1 MRSEFTMAPSI
12 DFHTDYGHE
21 PVMLHEIVDVFAS
34 VPAGCV
40 VDATLGG
47 CGHAVGILR
56 SHPHLSVLGIDQDAN
71 AIAHAESLRE
81 ANPDL
86 RDRLTVRRG
95 RFDRLGETLEEL
107 GIEAISGALF
117 DLGVS
122 SPQFDRAE
130 RGFSYRND
138 GPLDM
143 RMDASQSLS
152 AFDVVNGYDLDRL
165 TEVIRRYSDERFA
178 HRIAK
183 AIIAA
188 RTIETTSR
196 LAEVVAEAIPAPAR
210 RTGGHPAK
218 RTFQA
223 LRIEV
228 NAELDVLPT
237 ALQAALD
244 ATTSGGRV
252 AVLSYHSGEDRI
264 VKHVF
269 AEAQRNKGEV
279 VASPFVH
286 PESVQGSFRKVR
298 AAQKPSREEMDRN
311 PRASSARLRVIEKV
325 GC

>member
-1 MRSEFTMAPSI
+1 MTPTTDFT
-12 DFHTDYGHE
+12 TGYGHE
-21 PVMLHEIVDVFAS
+21 PVMLREIVDVFAG
-34 VPAGCV
+34 VPGGCV

-47 CGHAVGILR
+47 SGHAVAILR
-56 SHPHLSVLGIDQDAN
+56 AHRHLRVLGIDQDQRAIDHAN
-71 AIAHAESLRE
+71 ALRAED
-81 ANPDL
+81 ADL
-86 RDRLTVRRG
+86 AARFSVRKA
-95 RFDRLGETLEEL
+95 RFDALATELEHA
-107 GIEAISGALF
+107 GIEEISGALF

-122 SPQFDRAE
+122 SPQFDLAE

-143 RMDASQSLS
+143 RMDADQALS
-152 AFDVVNGYDLDRL
+152 AHDVVNGYDVDRL
-165 TEVIRRYSDERFA
+165 TDVIRRNSDERFA

-183 AIIAA
+183 AIVAA
-188 RTIETTSR
+188 RPIATTAQ
-196 LAEVVAEAIPAPAR
+196 LATVVADAIPAPAR

-237 ALQAALD
+237 ALTAALD
-244 ATTSGGRV
+244 ATAVGGRV

-264 VKHVF
+264 VKHVMRD
-269 AEAQRNKGEV
+269 AQRAEGEV
-279 VASPFVH
+279 VASPYVH
-286 PESVQGSFRKVR
+286 PESVRSSFRKVR
-298 AAQKPSREEMDRN
+298 VAERPSREEMDRN

>member
-1 MRSEFTMAPSI
+1 MTPTTDFT
-12 DFHTDYGHE
+12 TGYGHE
-21 PVMLHEIVDVFAS
+21 PVMLREIVDVFAS

-47 CGHAVGILR
+47 SGHAVAILR
-56 SHPHLSVLGIDQDAN
+56 AHRHLRVLGIDQDQRAIDHAN
-71 AIAHAESLRE
+71 A
-81 ANPDL
+81 L
-86 RDRLTVRRG
+86 RDDDADLAARFSVRKA
-95 RFDRLGETLEEL
+95 RFDALATEIEHA
-107 GIEAISGALF
+107 GIEEISGALF

-122 SPQFDRAE
+122 SPQFDRPE
-130 RGFSYRND
+130 RGFSYRHD

-143 RMDASQSLS
+143 RMDASQSLTAS
-152 AFDVVNGYDLDRL
+152 DVVNGYDLDRL
-165 TEVIRRYSDERFA
+165 TDVIRRFSDERFA

-188 RTIETTSR
+188 RPIDTTSR

-237 ALQAALD
+237 ALRAALGVT
-244 ATTSGGRV
+244 APGGRV

-264 VKHVF
+264 VKEVF
-269 AEAQRNKGEV
+269 ADAQRHHGDV
-279 VASPFVH
+279 VASPFIH
-286 PESVQGSFRKVR
+286 PESMQGSFRKVR

>member
-1 MRSEFTMAPSI
+1 MTPTTDFT
-12 DFHTDYGHE
+12 TGYGHE
-21 PVMLHEIVDVFAS
+21 PVMLREIVDVFAS
-34 VPAGCV
+34 VPEGCV

-47 CGHAVGILR
+47 SGHAVAILR
-56 SHPHLSVLGIDQDAN
+56 AHRHLRVLGIDQDQRAIDHAN
-71 AIAHAESLRE
+71 ALR
-81 ANPDL
+81 ADDADL
-86 RDRLTVRRG
+86 AARLSVRKA
-95 RFDRLGETLEEL
+95 RFDSLATEIERA
-107 GIEAISGALF
+107 GIQEISGALF

-122 SPQFDRAE
+122 SPQFDLAE

-143 RMDASQSLS
+143 RMDADQALS
-152 AFDVVNGYDLDRL
+152 AHDVVNGYDVERL
-165 TEVIRRYSDERFA
+165 TDVIRRNSDERFA

-183 AIIAA
+183 AIVAA
-188 RTIETTSR
+188 RPIDTTSQ
-196 LAEVVAEAIPAPAR
+196 LATVVADAIPAPAR

-237 ALQAALD
+237 ALTAALD
-244 ATTSGGRV
+244 ATAVGGRV

-264 VKHVF
+264 VKHVMRD
-269 AEAQRNKGEV
+269 AQRADDDV
-279 VASPFVH
+279 VASPYVH
-286 PESVQGSFRKVR
+286 PESVRSSFRKVR
-298 AAQKPSREEMDRN
+298 VTERPSREEMDRN

>member
-1 MRSEFTMAPSI
+1 MTPTTDFT
-12 DFHTDYGHE
+12 TGYGHE
-21 PVMLHEIVDVFAS
+21 PVMLREIVDVFAS
-34 VPAGCV
+34 VPEGCV

-47 CGHAVGILR
+47 SGHAVAILR
-56 SHPHLSVLGIDQDAN
+56 AHRHLRVLGIDQDQRAIDHAN
-71 AIAHAESLRE
+71 A
-81 ANPDL
+81 L
-86 RDRLTVRRG
+86 RDDDADLAARLSVRKA
-95 RFDRLGETLEEL
+95 RFDSLATEIERA
-107 GIEAISGALF
+107 GIQEISGALF

-122 SPQFDRAE
+122 SPQFDLAE

-143 RMDASQSLS
+143 RMDADQALS
-152 AFDVVNGYDLDRL
+152 AHDVVNGYDVERL
-165 TEVIRRYSDERFA
+165 TDVIRRNSDERFA

-183 AIIAA
+183 AIVAA
-188 RTIETTSR
+188 RPIDTTSQ
-196 LAEVVAEAIPAPAR
+196 LATVVADAIPAPAR

-237 ALQAALD
+237 ALTAALD
-244 ATTSGGRV
+244 ATAVGGRV

-264 VKHVF
+264 VKHVMRD
-269 AEAQRNKGEV
+269 AQRADDDV
-279 VASPFVH
+279 VASPYVH
-286 PESVQGSFRKVR
+286 PESVRSSFRKVR
-298 AAQKPSREEMDRN
+298 VTERPSREEMDRN

>member
-1 MRSEFTMAPSI
+1 MASTIQPTS
-12 DFHTDYGHE
+12 TYGHE
-21 PVMLHEIVDVFAS
+21 PVMLQEIVDVFAT
-34 VPAGCV
+34 VPAGHV

-56 SHPHLSVLGIDQDAN
+56 AHAHLSILGIDQDEN
-71 AIAHAESLRE
+71 AIAHAEALRE
-81 ANPDL
+81 ANPDV
-86 RDRLTVRRG
+86 RRRLSVCRG
-95 RFDRLGETLEEL
+95 RFDRFSEVLEEQ
-107 GIEAISGALF
+107 GIAAISGALF

-143 RMDASQSLS
+143 RMDSSQSLS
-152 AFDVVNGYDLDRL
+152 AHDVVNGYDVDRL
-165 TEVIRRYSDERFA
+165 TDVIRRYSDERFA

-183 AIIAA
+183 AIIGA
-188 RTIETTSR
+188 RPIESTAR
-196 LAEVVAEAIPAPAR
+196 LAEVVADAIPAPAR

-237 ALQAALD
+237 ALQAAL
-244 ATTSGGRV
+244 ATTVPGGRV

-264 VKHVF
+264 VKEVF
-269 AEAQRNKGEV
+269 ADAQRSEGV

-286 PESVQGSFRKVR
+286 PDSVQGKFRKVR
-298 AAQKPSREEMDRN
+298 AAQKPSREEIDRN

>member
-1 MRSEFTMAPSI
+1 MTPTTDFT
-12 DFHTDYGHE
+12 TGYGHE
-21 PVMLHEIVDVFAS
+21 PVMLREIVDVFAS
-34 VPAGCV
+34 VPEGCV

-47 CGHAVGILR
+47 SGHAVAILR
-56 SHPHLSVLGIDQDAN
+56 AHRHLRVLGIDQDQRAIDHAN
-71 AIAHAESLRE
+71 A
-81 ANPDL
+81 L
-86 RDRLTVRRG
+86 RDDDADLAARLSVRKA
-95 RFDRLGETLEEL
+95 RFDSLAAEIERA
-107 GIEAISGALF
+107 GIQEISGALF

-122 SPQFDRAE
+122 SPQFDLAE

-143 RMDASQSLS
+143 RMDADQALS
-152 AFDVVNGYDLDRL
+152 AHDVVNGYDVERL
-165 TEVIRRYSDERFA
+165 TDVIRRNSDERFA

-183 AIIAA
+183 AIVAA
-188 RTIETTSR
+188 RPIDTTSQ
-196 LAEVVAEAIPAPAR
+196 LATVVADAIPAPAR

-237 ALQAALD
+237 ALTAALD
-244 ATTSGGRV
+244 ATAVGGRV

-264 VKHVF
+264 VKHVMRD
-269 AEAQRNKGEV
+269 AQRADDDV
-279 VASPFVH
+279 VASPYVH
-286 PESVQGSFRKVR
+286 PESVRSSFRKVR
-298 AAQKPSREEMDRN
+298 VTERPSREEMDRN

>member
-1 MRSEFTMAPSI
+1 MTPSI
-12 DFHTDYGHE
+12 DQSTGYGHE
-21 PVMLHEIVDVFAS
+21 PVMVHEIVDVFS
-34 VPAGCV
+34 TVPAGCV

-47 CGHAVGILR
+47 CGHALALLQ
-56 SHPHLSVLGIDQDAN
+56 SHPHLSVLGIDQDEQS
-71 AIAHAESLRE
+71 IAHAEGLR
-81 ANPDL
+81 AARPDV
-86 RDRLTVRRG
+86 RERLTVRRG
-95 RFDRLGETLEEL
+95 RFDRLGEFVEEL

-122 SPQFDRAE
+122 SPQFDRGE
-130 RGFSYRND
+130 RGFSYRYD

-143 RMDASQSLS
+143 RMDSSQSFTAS
-152 AFDVVNGYDLDRL
+152 DVVNGYDLDRL
-165 TEVIRRYSDERFA
+165 TDVIRRFSDERFA

-188 RTIETTSR
+188 RPIESTKR
-196 LAEVVAEAIPAPAR
+196 LADVVAEAIPAPAR

-237 ALQAALD
+237 ALRDALSVT
-244 ATTSGGRV
+244 AIGGRV

-264 VKHVF
+264 VKDVF
-269 AEAQRNKGEV
+269 ADAQRRQGEV
-279 VASPFVH
+279 VATPFVH
-286 PESVQGSFRKVR
+286 PESMGGSYRKVR

-311 PRASSARLRVIEKV
+311 PRATSARLRVIEKV
-325 GC
+325 GS

>member
-1 MRSEFTMAPSI
+1 MTPTTDFT
-12 DFHTDYGHE
+12 TGYGHE
-21 PVMLHEIVDVFAS
+21 PVMLREIVDVFAS
-34 VPAGCV
+34 VPEGCV

-47 CGHAVGILR
+47 SGHAVAILR
-56 SHPHLSVLGIDQDAN
+56 AHRHLRVLGIDQDQRAIDHAN
-71 AIAHAESLRE
+71 A
-81 ANPDL
+81 L
-86 RDRLTVRRG
+86 RDDDADLAARLSVRKA
-95 RFDRLGETLEEL
+95 RFDSLATEIERA
-107 GIEAISGALF
+107 GIQEISGALF

-122 SPQFDRAE
+122 SPQFDLAE

-143 RMDASQSLS
+143 RMDADQALS
-152 AFDVVNGYDLDRL
+152 AYDVVNGYDVERL
-165 TEVIRRYSDERFA
+165 TDVIRRNSDERFA

-183 AIIAA
+183 AIVAA
-188 RTIETTSR
+188 RPIDTTSQ
-196 LAEVVAEAIPAPAR
+196 LATVVADAIPAPAR

-237 ALQAALD
+237 ALTAALD
-244 ATTSGGRV
+244 VTAVGGRV

-264 VKHVF
+264 VKHVMRD
-269 AEAQRNKGEV
+269 AQRADDDV
-279 VASPFVH
+279 VASPYVH
-286 PESVQGSFRKVR
+286 PESVRSSFRKVR
-298 AAQKPSREEMDRN
+298 VTERPSREEMDRN

>member
-1 MRSEFTMAPSI
+1 MTPTTDFT
-12 DFHTDYGHE
+12 TGYGHE
-21 PVMLHEIVDVFAS
+21 PVMLREIVDVFAS

-47 CGHAVGILR
+47 SGHAVAILR
-56 SHPHLSVLGIDQDAN
+56 AHRHLRVLGIDQDQRAIDHAN
-71 AIAHAESLRE
+71 ALR
-81 ANPDL
+81 ADDADL
-86 RDRLTVRRG
+86 AARFSVRKA
-95 RFDRLGETLEEL
+95 RFDALATEIEHA
-107 GIEAISGALF
+107 GIEEISGALF

-122 SPQFDRAE
+122 SPQFDLAE

-143 RMDASQSLS
+143 RMDAEQALS
-152 AFDVVNGYDLDRL
+152 AHDVVNGYDVDRL
-165 TEVIRRYSDERFA
+165 TDVIRTNSDERFA

-183 AIIAA
+183 AIVAA
-188 RTIETTSR
+188 RPIATTAQ
-196 LAEVVAEAIPAPAR
+196 LATVVADAIPAPAR

-228 NAELDVLPT
+228 NAELEVLPT
-237 ALQAALD
+237 ALTAALD
-244 ATTSGGRV
+244 ATAVGGRV

-264 VKHVF
+264 VKHVMRD
-269 AEAQRNKGEV
+269 AQRAEGDV
-279 VASPFVH
+279 VASPYVH
-286 PESVQGSFRKVR
+286 PESVRSSFRKVR
-298 AAQKPSREEMDRN
+298 VAERPSREEMDRN

>member
-1 MRSEFTMAPSI
+1 MAANT

-21 PVMLHEIVDVFAS
+21 PVMLHEIVDVFSS

-47 CGHAVGILR
+47 CGHTVGILR
-56 SHPHLSVLGIDQDAN
+56 THQHLSVLGIDQDEN

-81 ANPDL
+81 SDPDL
-86 RDRLTVRRG
+86 RARLMVRRG
-95 RFDRLGETLEEL
+95 RFDRFAEILEES
-107 GIEAISGALF
+107 GIEEISGALF

-143 RMDASQSLS
+143 RMDAEQALS
-152 AFDVVNGYDLDRL
+152 AHDVVNGYDVDRL
-165 TEVIRRYSDERFA
+165 TDVIRTNSDERFA

-183 AIIAA
+183 AIVAA
-188 RTIETTSR
+188 RPIATTAQ
-196 LAEVVAEAIPAPAR
+196 LATVVADAIPAPAR

-228 NAELDVLPT
+228 NAELEVLPT
-237 ALQAALD
+237 ALGAALD
-244 ATTSGGRV
+244 ATAVGGRV

-264 VKHVF
+264 VKHVMRD
-269 AEAQRNKGEV
+269 AQRAEGDV
-279 VASPFVH
+279 VASPYVH
-286 PESVQGSFRKVR
+286 PESVRSSFRKVR
-298 AAQKPSREEMDRN
+298 VAERPSREEMDRN
-311 PRASSARLRVIEKV
+311 TRASSARLRVIEKV

>member
-1 MRSEFTMAPSI
+1 MTPST
-12 DFHTDYGHE
+12 DHHTDYGHE
-21 PVMLHEIVDVFAS
+21 PVMLREIVDVFAS
-34 VPAGCV
+34 VPEGCV

-47 CGHAVGILR
+47 SGHAVAILR
-56 SHPHLSVLGIDQDAN
+56 AHRHLRVLGIDQDQRAIDHAN
-71 AIAHAESLRE
+71 A
-81 ANPDL
+81 L
-86 RDRLTVRRG
+86 RDDDADLAARLTVRKA
-95 RFDRLGETLEEL
+95 RFDSLANEIERA
-107 GIEAISGALF
+107 GIQEISGALF

-122 SPQFDRAE
+122 SPQFDLAE

-143 RMDASQSLS
+143 RMDADQALS
-152 AFDVVNGYDLDRL
+152 AHDVVNGYDVERL
-165 TEVIRRYSDERFA
+165 TDVIRRNSDERFA

-183 AIIAA
+183 AIVAA
-188 RTIETTSR
+188 RPIDTTSQ
-196 LAEVVAEAIPAPAR
+196 LATVVADAIPAPAR

-237 ALQAALD
+237 ALTAALD
-244 ATTSGGRV
+244 ATAVGGRV

-264 VKHVF
+264 VKHVMRD
-269 AEAQRNKGEV
+269 AQRADDDV
-279 VASPFVH
+279 VASPYVH
-286 PESVQGSFRKVR
+286 PESVRSSFRKVR
-298 AAQKPSREEMDRN
+298 VTERPSREEMDRN

>member
-1 MRSEFTMAPSI
+1 MTPTTDFT
-12 DFHTDYGHE
+12 TGYGHE
-21 PVMLHEIVDVFAS
+21 PVMLREIVDVFAS
-34 VPAGCV
+34 VPEGCV

-47 CGHAVGILR
+47 SGHAVAILR
-56 SHPHLSVLGIDQDAN
+56 AHRHLRVLGIDQDQRAIDHAN
-71 AIAHAESLRE
+71 A
-81 ANPDL
+81 L
-86 RDRLTVRRG
+86 RDDDADLAARLTVRKA
-95 RFDRLGETLEEL
+95 RFDSLANEIERA
-107 GIEAISGALF
+107 GIQEISGALF

-122 SPQFDRAE
+122 SPQFDLAE

-143 RMDASQSLS
+143 RMDADQALS
-152 AFDVVNGYDLDRL
+152 AHDVVNGYDVERL
-165 TEVIRRYSDERFA
+165 TDVIRRNSDERFA

-183 AIIAA
+183 AIVAA
-188 RTIETTSR
+188 RPIDTTSQ
-196 LAEVVAEAIPAPAR
+196 LATVVADAIPAPAR

-237 ALQAALD
+237 ALTAALD
-244 ATTSGGRV
+244 ATTVGGRV

-264 VKHVF
+264 VKHVMRD
-269 AEAQRNKGEV
+269 AQRADDDV
-279 VASPFVH
+279 VASPYVH
-286 PESVQGSFRKVR
+286 PESVRSSFRKVR
-298 AAQKPSREEMDRN
+298 VTERPSREEMDRN

>member
-1 MRSEFTMAPSI
+1 MTPTTDFT
-12 DFHTDYGHE
+12 TGYGHE
-21 PVMLHEIVDVFAS
+21 PVMLREIVDVFAS
-34 VPAGCV
+34 VPEGCV

-47 CGHAVGILR
+47 SGHAVAILR
-56 SHPHLSVLGIDQDAN
+56 AHRHLRVLGIDQDQRAIDHAN
-71 AIAHAESLRE
+71 A
-81 ANPDL
+81 L
-86 RDRLTVRRG
+86 RDDDADLAARLSVRKA
-95 RFDRLGETLEEL
+95 RFDSLATEIERA
-107 GIEAISGALF
+107 GIQEISGALF

-122 SPQFDRAE
+122 SPQFDLAE

-143 RMDASQSLS
+143 RMDADQALS
-152 AFDVVNGYDLDRL
+152 AYDVVNGYDVERL
-165 TEVIRRYSDERFA
+165 TDVIRRNSDERFA

-183 AIIAA
+183 AIVAA
-188 RTIETTSR
+188 RPIDTTSQ
-196 LAEVVAEAIPAPAR
+196 LATVVADAIPAPAR

-237 ALQAALD
+237 ALTAALD
-244 ATTSGGRV
+244 ATAVGGRV

-264 VKHVF
+264 VKHVMRD
-269 AEAQRNKGEV
+269 AQRADDDV
-279 VASPFVH
+279 VASPYVH
-286 PESVQGSFRKVR
+286 PESVRSSFRKVR
-298 AAQKPSREEMDRN
+298 VTERPSREEMDRN

>member
-1 MRSEFTMAPSI
+1 MTPTTDFT
-12 DFHTDYGHE
+12 TGYGHE
-21 PVMLHEIVDVFAS
+21 PVMLREIVDVFAS
-34 VPAGCV
+34 VPGGCV

-47 CGHAVGILR
+47 SGHAVAILR
-56 SHPHLSVLGIDQDAN
+56 AHRHLRVLGIDQDQRAIDHAN
-71 AIAHAESLRE
+71 ALRADDADPAARFSVRKARFAALATELEHA
-81 ANPDL
+81 
-86 RDRLTVRRG
+86 
-95 RFDRLGETLEEL
+95 
-107 GIEAISGALF
+107 GIEESSGALF

-122 SPQFDRAE
+122 SPQFDLAE

-143 RMDASQSLS
+143 RMDADQALS
-152 AFDVVNGYDLDRL
+152 AHDVVNGYDVDRL
-165 TEVIRRYSDERFA
+165 TDVIRRNSDERFA

-183 AIIAA
+183 AIVAA
-188 RTIETTSR
+188 RPIATTAQ
-196 LAEVVAEAIPAPAR
+196 LATVVADAIPAPAR

-237 ALQAALD
+237 ALTAALD
-244 ATTSGGRV
+244 ATAVGGRV

-264 VKHVF
+264 VKHVMRD
-269 AEAQRNKGEV
+269 AQRAEGEV
-279 VASPFVH
+279 VASPYVH
-286 PESVQGSFRKVR
+286 PESVRSSFRKVR
-298 AAQKPSREEMDRN
+298 VAERPSREEMDRN

>member
-1 MRSEFTMAPSI
+1 MTPSPQ
-12 DFHTDYGHE
+12 TSTTYGHE
-21 PVMLHEIVDVFAS
+21 PVMLREIVDVFAS
-34 VPAGCV
+34 VPAGCII
-40 VDATLGG
+40 DATLGG
-47 CGHAVGILR
+47 CGHALGILEAH
-56 SHPHLSVLGIDQDAN
+56 SQLSVLGIDQDDK
-71 AIAHAESLRE
+71 AIAHAE
-81 ANPDL
+81 DL
-86 RDRLTVRRG
+86 RASRSAIHDRLSVRRG
-95 RFDRLGETLEEL
+95 RFDRIATFVADLGVES
-107 GIEAISGALF
+107 ISGALF

-122 SPQFDRAE
+122 SPQFDRPE
-130 RGFSYRND
+130 RGFSYRHD

-143 RMDASQSLS
+143 RMDASQSLTAS
-152 AFDVVNGYDLDRL
+152 DVVNGYDLDRL
-165 TEVIRRYSDERFA
+165 TDVIRRFSDERFA

-188 RTIETTSR
+188 RPIDTTSR

-237 ALQAALD
+237 ALRAALGVT
-244 ATTSGGRV
+244 APGGRV

-264 VKHVF
+264 VKEVF
-269 AEAQRNKGEV
+269 ADAQRHHGDV
-279 VASPFVH
+279 VASPFIH
-286 PESVQGSFRKVR
+286 PESMQGSFRKVR